1 MYNDYLKYKTPL
13 YTSASTSEFT
23 VWDSLA
29 DSGTKPWTSPSISD
43 YSLNYSALGEPPTLE
58 VTINTD
64 HSTEEIMAG
73 INKILGRSNTTK
85 KETAT
90 MEPKKMKNH
99 GNGLYANPSL
109 IGGMFDIGT
118 IYGDH
123 LYLDLTEWDGNIT
136 QTLRLITKT
145 YGWLERHAYFK
156 LRDAVTQAHRVRIE
170 RKEREQTLKHA
181 KTFKVKSPIR
191 IEKVKFDGPATI
203 VFWSDDTKTVVKCGE
218 NDKFD
223 REKGLAMA
231 ISKKMLGNEGNYF
244 NEFKRWL
251 EDKDGQDNGRL

>member
-1 MYNDYLKYKTPL
+1 MYNDYLSYKTPL
-13 YTSASTSEFT
+13 YTSASTSAST
-23 VWDSLA
+23 VWDSIA
-29 DSGTKPWTSPSISD
+29 DSGIKPWTSTSISD

-90 MEPKKMKNH
+90 MEPKKIKNH
-99 GNGLYANPSL
+99 GNGLYANLSAS
-109 IGGMFDIGT
+109 GSFAYDIGT

-123 LYLDLTEWDGNIT
+123 LYLDFKEWDGNIT

-156 LRDAVTQAHRVRIE
+156 LKDAVTQAHRVLLA
-170 RKEREQTLKHA
+170 RKDKEKTLKHA
-181 KTFKVKSPIR
+181 KTFKVKSPMR
-191 IEKVKFDGPATI
+191 IENVIFNGPATI
-203 VFWSDDTKTVVKCGE
+203 VFWSDDTKTVVKCGA
-218 NDKFD
+218 NDKLD
-223 REKGLAMA
+223 REKGLALA

-251 EDKDGQDNGRL
+251 EEKDGQNV